1 MLKTMTYNKMK
12 ALTIS
17 LICLSIA
24 LFSCSS
30 STNKSGEGTLTSG
43 PRQEKAIQIFLS
55 EEQFKSIN
63 VQLGSVESRSLSGN
77 IKANGMLDV
86 PPQNLVSI
94 SAPLG
99 GFVKS
104 TELLQGMHVKKG
116 QIVVVMEH
124 PDYIQLQQ
132 DYLDNK
138 NQLEFLEQEYNRQL
152 DLSKENVNALKSL
165 QHAKSTYRSTKA
177 KVEGLKAKLKLVNI
191 NSSDIESGEI
201 KNTVNI
207 LSPIS
212 GFVSQVNVNMGMHV
226 NPTDVMFRIVDTEH
240 VHAEAQV
247 FEKDIPKLKVGQIA
261 HITLSNE
268 NKERLAKVCLIGKE
282 ITPERTVRVHCHLDG
297 EDANLIPGTYFSAL
311 IETGSSS
318 VAALPM
324 KAIVNFEGRHFVFIE
339 KDAATHRYEFF
350 EIKTGASDGVY
361 TEVDL
366 NENDPG
372 YRDKIVVS
380 GAFELL
386 NVLKNV
392 DE

>member
-1 MLKTMTYNKMK
+1 MMYYKMK
-12 ALTIS
+12 ALTII
-17 LICLSIA
+17 LICFSTTM
-24 LFSCSS
+24 FSCSS
-30 STNKSGEGTLTSG
+30 TTNKSEETTGIVLSST
-43 PRQEKAIQIFLS
+43 ANQITLS

-63 VQLGSVESRSLSGN
+63 VQLGSLESRSLSGN

-104 TELLQGMHVKKG
+104 TELLQGMRVKKG
-116 QIVVVMEH
+116 QVVVVMEH

-138 NQLEFLEQEYNRQL
+138 NQLEFLEQEYDRQL

-247 FEKDIPKLKVGQIA
+247 FEKDIPKLKFGKIA
-261 HITLSNE
+261 HITLSNAD
-268 NKERLAKVCLIGKE
+268 NERLAKVFLIGKE

-318 VAALPM
+318 VAALPI
-324 KAIVNFEGRHFVFIE
+324 KAIVNF
-339 KDAATHRYEFF
+339 
-350 EIKTGASDGVY
+350 
-361 TEVDL
+361 
-366 NENDPG
+366 
-372 YRDKIVVS
+372 
-380 GAFELL
+380 
-386 NVLKNV
+386 
-392 DE
+392 